1 MKTLFKPVVLI
12 LMALTSFVS
21 LADNNDNNSNYT
33 AKAKTFRIGMYQ
45 TKGAAKM
52 NIMLEKIIGKSVT
65 ITLKNEDGEI
75 LNTSTVR
82 KNTES
87 YHGKFDMS
95 ELGDGKYT
103 FEISDGHETIRKT
116 VVLDTSKPTT
126 LTRTMD
132 VNKYEC

>member
-65 ITLKNEDGEI
+65 ITLK
-75 LNTSTVR
+75 TKMAKS
-82 KNTES
+82 
-87 YHGKFDMS
+87 
-95 ELGDGKYT
+95 
-103 FEISDGHETIRKT
+103 
-116 VVLDTSKPTT
+116 
-126 LTRTMD
+126 
-132 VNKYEC
+132 